1 MGEGAS
7 STGAGTP
14 RRRMLLGGVA
24 LTLALGGA
32 GCAAEPPPAPT
43 PTPLPVPR
51 GSFSRF
57 GFHIGAPTPEELPRF
72 RQDVDT
78 IRGLEMG
85 WVRFAVL
92 ATEVVS
98 SWGPEGTAPRM
109 NEEGLKALDEA
120 VGAARDQGLRIVL
133 ITVDVWNHPVSG
145 QTAFLAKMRQYWDA
159 IARRVGDR
167 VDVWQVFNEADSTH
181 YRDQTD
187 VSPSDAG
194 YMAQLARAV
203 GVARDTVRAVA
214 PTVRVTTNLYG
225 YPVDEAMVQRWDL
238 GIAALDPVV
247 DVITL
252 DAYPQL
258 STTGTERLV
267 DYLATAQQRTGKAVF
282 VGEIGLQTCR
292 GCFSEGDQRRAY
304 ELYLSH
310 LADSVAEAVLFY
322 ELRDIEGQ
330 FGVLTSGGGAKP
342 AFERLQDD
350 EEGG

>member
-1 MGEGAS
+1 MREGAARS
-7 STGAGTP
+7 RATTP
-14 RRRMLLGGVA
+14 RRRLLLRGAA

-32 GCAAEPPPAPT
+32 GCAAEPRPAPT
-43 PTPLPVPR
+43 LAPRPEPTGP
-51 GSFSRF
+51 FTRF
-57 GFHIGAPTPEELPRF
+57 GFHVGAPTPEELPRF
-72 RQDVDT
+72 LQDVEIVRD
-78 IRGLEMG
+78 LEMG

-92 ATEVVS
+92 ATEVVA
-98 SWGPEGTAPRM
+98 SWGAEGAAPRM
-109 NEEGLKALDEA
+109 NEAGLRALDEA
-120 VGAARDQGLRIVL
+120 VTAARTLGLRILLV
-133 ITVDVWNHPVSG
+133 TVDVWKHPASG
-145 QTAFLAKMRQYWDA
+145 QTAFLSKMRHYWGA

-167 VDVWQVFNEADSTH
+167 VDVWQVFNEADNTH
-181 YRDQTD
+181 YRDDSD
-187 VSPSDAG
+187 VSPADAG
-194 YMAQLARAV
+194 YMAQLAQAV
-203 GVARDTVRAVA
+203 GAARDSVRAVA
-214 PTVRVTTNLYG
+214 PDVRVTTNLYG
-225 YPVDEAMVQRWDL
+225 YPVDEEMVRRWDL

-267 DYLATAQQRTGKAVF
+267 DYLATAQQRTGKAVL

-304 ELYLSH
+304 ELYLAH